1 MNKLTKKG
9 DLARTIEAAAI
20 MQKLKP
26 DEQWDALNIIR
37 GFGAAKGVD
46 VIPSHD
52 PDDGSDKSA

>member
-46 VIPSHD
+46 VIPSKG

>member
-1 MNKLTKKG
+1 MG
-9 DLARTIEAAAI
+9 DITDKNNYNRAIEAATI
-20 MQKLKP
+20 LRKLKP

-46 VIPSHD
+46 VIPSKG